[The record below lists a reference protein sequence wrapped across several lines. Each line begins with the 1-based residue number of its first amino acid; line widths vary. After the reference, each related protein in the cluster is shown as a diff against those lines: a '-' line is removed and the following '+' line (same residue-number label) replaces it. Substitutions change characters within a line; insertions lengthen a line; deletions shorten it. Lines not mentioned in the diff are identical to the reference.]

1 MVIFLRFFFFH
12 STFTLFFF
20 TCKLCNSGPLP
31 VFRLSAL
38 IFIFSLYMTI
48 EITILS
54 MSCVNITLR
63 SY

>member
-1 MVIFLRFFFFH
+1 MVIFLLFFFH
-12 STFTLFFF
+12 STFTLSFF

-54 MSCVNITLR
+54 MSCVNINTLK